1 MNGCARRLV
10 LHIGTQK
17 TGTSAVQKW
26 FNENQQQ
33 LLKSGYYYPLTGQWS
48 DNSHHRWAIA
58 LWDAIRA
65 SEPTAL
71 HKLISD
77 LATELRSAGL
87 GENAIIL
94 SSEIFEKLPIHAK
107 GRKILE
113 ELFDTLD
120 VDVEVVAFLRRQDL
134 LIESWFKQWVKDVNR
149 RISVPPERFI
159 GEQSRFLDYNELLSM
174 WRSLPRVRDL
184 KIATNALMHNPID
197 EMERLLDLDIVDR
210 KGNRFEVVNASLDG
224 EALRLK
230 YFVNRFPL
238 TPEEDLEVLSCID
251 RMDISRER
259 LNLFSDEERATF
271 VGRFAQSN
279 ALLAKT
285 YRVDN
290 FETPAS
296 GRPVPRFS
304 AELDE
309 VARNNLLRLGSVNL
323 RFAKLM
329 EERDRSA

>member
-1 MNGCARRLV
+1 MNASARRLV

-26 FNENQQQ
+26 LNENQQQ
-33 LLKSGYYYPLTGQWS
+33 LLKSGYYYPLTGQWT
-48 DNSHHRWAIA
+48 DHSHHHWAIA
-58 LWDAIRA
+58 LWDAIRT

-71 HKLISD
+71 HKLIAN
-77 LATELRSAGL
+77 LITELRSADL
-87 GENAIIL
+87 GETAVIL

-107 GRKILE
+107 GRKVLE
-113 ELFDTLD
+113 EFFDLLD
-120 VDVEVVAFLRRQDL
+120 VDVEVIAFLRRQDL
-134 LIESWFKQWVKDVNR
+134 LIESWFKQWVKDINR

-174 WRSLPRVRDL
+174 WRSLPRVRNL
-184 KIATNALMHNPID
+184 KVATNALLHNPID

-251 RMDISRER
+251 RMDLSRER

-271 VGRFAQSN
+271 VGRFARSN

-285 YRVDN
+285 YRVDD
-290 FETPAS
+290 FETPAI

-304 AELDE
+304 AEFDG
-309 VARNNLLRLGSVNL
+309 VARNNLLRLGSMNL

-329 EERDRSA
+329 EERD